1 MSKKKDKKT
10 TTEQYL
16 YSIDMAN
23 REVDS
28 TLKLLVDKSDRHL
41 RDLSAEVNALRDEIS
56 RLNSTIYEDRRVLA
70 DFVAKFFKDTK
81 TVLNPKLAID
91 GGKKAKSK

>member
-1 MSKKKDKKT
+1 MAKKKEKKP

-23 REVDS
+23 KELNSSIERIENN
-28 TLKLLVDKSDRHL
+28 LLDFY
-41 RDLSAEVNALRDEIS
+41 AEINDMRKEIS
-56 RLNSTIYEDRRVLA
+56 RLNSTLYEDRRVLA

-91 GGKKAKSK
+91 GGKKAKK

>member
-1 MSKKKDKKT
+1 MAKKREKKP

-23 REVDS
+23 RGLNSSIERIENN
-28 TLKLLVDKSDRHL
+28 LLDFY
-41 RDLSAEVNALRDEIS
+41 AEINDMRKEIS
-56 RLNSTIYEDRRVLA
+56 RLNSTLYEDRRVLA

-91 GGKKAKSK
+91 GGKKAKK

>member
-1 MSKKKDKKT
+1 MAKKREKKP

-23 REVDS
+23 RELDS
-28 TLKLLVDKSDRHL
+28 SIKRIEDNLLDFY
-41 RDLSAEVNALRDEIS
+41 AEINDMRKEIS
-56 RLNSTIYEDRRVLA
+56 RLNSTLYEDRRVLA

-91 GGKKAKSK
+91 GGKKAKK

>member
-16 YSIDMAN
+16 YSIEMAN

-28 TLKLLVDKSDRHL
+28 AIKRIEGNLLDFY
-41 RDLSAEVNALRDEIS
+41 AEINDMRKEIS
-56 RLNSTIYEDRRVLA
+56 RLNSTLYEDRRVLA

-91 GGKKAKSK
+91 GGKKAKR

>member
-28 TLKLLVDKSDRHL
+28 AIKRIEGNLIDFY
-41 RDLSAEVNALRDEIS
+41 AEINDMRKEIS
-56 RLNSTIYEDRRVLA
+56 RLNSTLYEDRRVLA

-91 GGKKAKSK
+91 GGKKAKK